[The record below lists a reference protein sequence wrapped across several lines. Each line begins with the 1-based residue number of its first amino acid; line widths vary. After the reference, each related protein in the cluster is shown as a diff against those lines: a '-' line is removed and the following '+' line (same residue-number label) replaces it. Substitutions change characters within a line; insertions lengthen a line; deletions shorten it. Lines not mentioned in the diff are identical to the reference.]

1 MQCGA
6 LVPIP
11 TTEFGQLGVPE
22 AEREA
27 AEAAANATTQPAAAA
42 AADSND
48 TPADAATTAGA
59 AAAAAAGSTAAAPAP
74 AAAGAAAG
82 DSATEQSAQAG
93 RPFNLEERMAVFDQ
107 QLIERG
113 ITGDEAVKL
122 SSRKRAQLGR
132 YKLRATPQQA
142 RDLLRLKADCLII
155 ATR

>member
-27 AEAAANATTQPAAAA
+27 AEAAANTATQPAAA

-59 AAAAAAGSTAAAPAP
+59 AAAAAAGSTAAAP

>member
-27 AEAAANATTQPAAAA
+27 AEAAANTATQPAAA

-59 AAAAAAGSTAAAPAP
+59 AAAAAAGSTAAAP

-107 QLIERG
+107 QLIERA

-132 YKLRATPQQA
+132 YKLRASPQQA